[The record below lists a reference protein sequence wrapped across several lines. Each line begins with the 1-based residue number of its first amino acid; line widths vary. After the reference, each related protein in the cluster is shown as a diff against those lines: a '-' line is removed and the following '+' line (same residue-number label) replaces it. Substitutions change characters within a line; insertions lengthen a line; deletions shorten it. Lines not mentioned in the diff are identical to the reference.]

1 MQCIERNKDQGYREN
16 LIDLVVKFIE
26 FVDSLLAEGKVTPV
40 QYEDLTR
47 QKIEFL
53 KCCNTEFRN
62 MHKNYS

>member
-1 MQCIERNKDQGYREN
+1 MQCTDRNKGQGHKED

-26 FVDSLLAEGKVTPV
+26 FVDSLLAEGKITPV

-53 KCCNTEFRN
+53 KHCNTECRN
-62 MHKNYS
+62 MCKNYF